1 MTPLDRTRVEKA
13 AADCGFE
20 LTPVLDPNGAL
31 VLRSAMFPESVA
43 VSVVA
48 GGQFALTSPRP
59 VLLGTAELLPV
70 VVQGFGLLYAALQK
84 ASATART
91 LPNRV
96 AEKFH
101 VAVVQMP
108 TATEVERLVR
118 LRVGQGL
125 FRDALLDFWQGRCCV
140 TGLAVPELLRASHI
154 KPWSRCDSDEE
165 RLDVFNGLLL
175 APHIDALF
183 DGGWISFEDT
193 GALVVSPALPSDA
206 AFNLGLSPSGWRISG
221 LLDRHRLYLAHH
233 RNHELRN

>member
-1 MTPLDRTRVEKA
+1 MTPLDRTRLEKA

-20 LTPVLDPNGAL
+20 LTPVLEPNGAL

-48 GGQFALTSPRP
+48 DGHFALTSSRP
-59 VLLGTAELLPV
+59 VLLGAAEQRPV
-70 VVQGFGLLYAALQK
+70 VVEGFARLYATLQK

-101 VAVVQMP
+101 AAVVLMP
-108 TATEVERLVR
+108 MTTEIERLVR
-118 LRVGQGL
+118 QRVGQSL
-125 FRDALLDFWQGRCCV
+125 FREALLDFWQGRCCI

-154 KPWSRCDSDEE
+154 KPWSRCESDEE

-183 DGGWISFEDT
+183 DGGWISFSDDGRLLT
-193 GALVVSPALPSDA
+193 SSALPGA
-206 AFNLGLSPSGWRISG
+206 ARTQIGVNLDWRVSA
-221 LLDRHRLYLAHH
+221 LTPAHVPYLAFH
-233 RNHELRN
+233 RQHEFRKL